1 MVSSVLRTEVA
12 KNVGMLRRLKLCTRD
27 KGENYQY
34 HHLYYCLS
42 RLVMY
47 LLGKME
53 ILPLELF
60 FCGEGHNKL
69 SRLSFRG
76 TGSDC
81 DVDGDTA
88 GRSDI

>member
-1 MVSSVLRTEVA
+1 
-12 KNVGMLRRLKLCTRD
+12 MLMRLELCTRD

-47 LLGKME
+47 PLGKME

-60 FCGEGHNKL
+60 SVVKATTNLVVCPSVGLVQIVMWMVTQLVNPTSSLREEIL
-69 SRLSFRG
+69 
-76 TGSDC
+76 
-81 DVDGDTA
+81 
-88 GRSDI
+88 